1 MEIVIENY
9 SKKIRKQDVLKE
21 INYSFTS
28 GKLYGVFGKNGSGK
42 TMLLRALAGLI
53 FPTQGRIL
61 YDGRELRKDMDF
73 PENIGIMI
81 EYPDFIPQYTGFMNL
96 KLLASIRNK
105 IGDEEIYNTLDR
117 VGLTP
122 DDRRKVRKYSLGMKQ
137 RLGIAAAVME
147 NPEILLLDE
156 PFNALDETGIQLLHG
171 LLEEYRDSGKLI
183 IVASHDKEEVY
194 RLADQVLYLEAGRIV

>member
-105 IGDEEIYNTLDR
+105 IGDEETLS
-117 VGLTP
+117 T
-122 DDRRKVRKYSLGMKQ
+122 
-137 RLGIAAAVME
+137 
-147 NPEILLLDE
+147 N
-156 PFNALDETGIQLLHG
+156 F
-171 LLEEYRDSGKLI
+171 
-183 IVASHDKEEVY
+183 
-194 RLADQVLYLEAGRIV
+194 